1 MFALNA
7 LRGMCMDCKCKVIL
21 GIACL
26 LVCACGLT
34 MGDYCDAG
42 NGCDIDCEFGCGALI
57 AHEQGDPESGTCY
70 TFCADKNGNEL
81 DNSRQERSVN
91 RGRSV
96 GTMLIG
102 NVNAS
107 LRNITLPRLA
117 LAINQTSTLN
127 AKYNETQLNATI
139 NNDFNNTTLIEL
151 MNSTGLEL
159 VK

>member
-1 MFALNA
+1 
-7 LRGMCMDCKCKVIL
+7 
-21 GIACL
+21 
-26 LVCACGLT
+26 

-42 NGCDIDCEFGCGALI
+42 YGCEIDCEFGCGALI
-57 AHEQGDPESGTCY
+57 SHEVGDPESGTCY
-70 TFCADKNGNEL
+70 TFCADENGNEL
-81 DNSRQERSVN
+81 DSSKQERAVS
-91 RGRSV
+91 RSRSV
-96 GTMLIG
+96 RTILAG
-102 NVNAS
+102 NINAS

-139 NNDFNNTTLIEL
+139 NNNFNNTTLIEL

>member
-1 MFALNA
+1 MNFN
-7 LRGMCMDCKCKVIL
+7 VIAGL
-21 GIACL
+21 ACL
-26 LVCACGLT
+26 FVCFCGVT

-42 NGCDIDCEFGCGALI
+42 YGCDIECEFGCGALI
-57 AHEQGDPESGTCY
+57 AHEQGDPANGTCY
-70 TFCADKNGNEL
+70 TFCSDENGNEL
-81 DNSRQERSVN
+81 GNSKQKRAVS
-91 RGRSV
+91 RGRGV
-96 GTMLIG
+96 GTTLTG
-102 NVNAS
+102 NINAS

-151 MNSTGLEL
+151 INSTGLQL